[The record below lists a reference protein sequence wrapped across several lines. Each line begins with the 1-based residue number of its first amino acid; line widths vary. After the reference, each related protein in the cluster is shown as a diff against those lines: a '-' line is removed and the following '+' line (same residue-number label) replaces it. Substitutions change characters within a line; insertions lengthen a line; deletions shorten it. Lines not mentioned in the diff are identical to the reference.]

1 MLRTIMKIM
10 MVGMVVYFGYHCRYR
25 LLNLILANSF
35 LRKLLVSGTFGSRAV
50 REKMLQGLFSGGNG
64 TNYS

>member
-1 MLRTIMKIM
+1 MLRTIVKITM
-10 MVGMVVYFGYHCRYR
+10 IGTAVYFGYHYRYR
-25 LLNLILANSF
+25 LMNLVLANSF

-50 REKMLQGLFSGGNG
+50 REKMLQGLFGEGNG